1 MSDLKERFVS
11 VKEYKNI
18 KEYKEENIKEEIIE
32 IIDFNKEN
40 AFEMGKKGF
49 FFMPNKITYIRK
61 TDSIENILNNLTKNK
76 RKKIKK
82 AIHKSEGIEIIKER
96 PLTEESFKE
105 WFKLYIENLENK
117 KYPKILATQ
126 DWWEKDLKDCE
137 KIGLFLKKDN
147 KIISGIVARSKEKDL
162 LPRRMSISFSATKE
176 EFKDTG
182 LYDYLNVL
190 AINFANEINYKYIE
204 RGKDTNLYGKHLS
217 TGIPIFKTSLGFEI
231 KAVKDKPDILI
242 KFNNLNEFEDKIF
255 FVSYSDSDKLIGNL
269 IVKDFNDIKSYK
281 FDFLEKLR
289 VFRWTIKGLELIK
302 EIS

>member
-1 MSDLKERFVS
+1 Q
-11 VKEYKNI
+11 
-18 KEYKEENIKEEIIE
+18 EEIIE
-32 IIDFNKEN
+32 ILEFKKED
-40 AFEMGKKGF
+40 AFEMEEKGF
-49 FFMPNKITYIRK
+49 FFMPNKITYIKK

-76 RKKIKK
+76 RKKVKK
-82 AIHKSEGIEIIKER
+82 AINKSEGIEIIKER
-96 PLTEESFKE
+96 PLKEESFKE

-117 KYPKILATQ
+117 KYPKILATS
-126 DWWEKDLKDCE
+126 DWWEKDLNDCE

-190 AINFANEINYKYIE
+190 AITFANEIGYEHIE

-242 KFNNLNEFEDKIF
+242 KFNSIDEFEDKIF
-255 FVSYSDSDKLIGNL
+255 FVSYSGSDRLIGNL
-269 IVKDFNDIKSYK
+269 IVKDFNNIEDYK
-281 FDFLEKLR
+281 FDFLEKLK
-289 VFRWTIKGLELIK
+289 VFRYENKKLVLI
-302 EIS
+302 EN